1 MNVAEWI
8 LVAILSI
15 TLFVFLVVGIVL
27 MTRMFGL
34 IDETKRVVRKSQ
46 DIADNA
52 NGVVSNV
59 RGLTSVGGTVEML
72 VDKYINPKL
81 KENIKE
87 RKENDR
93 AKREETLERLA
104 NKVAEKVVRNG
115 RNMTLEPMNP
125 FERRIIH
132 STLQGN
138 ENVTTY
144 SIGEEPNRKVV
155 VALEKNR

>member
-8 LVAILSI
+8 LVVILSI

-52 NGVVSNV
+52 NGVVTNV

-93 AKREETLERLA
+93 AKREE
-104 NKVAEKVVRNG
+104 K
-115 RNMTLEPMNP
+115 
-125 FERRIIH
+125 
-132 STLQGN
+132 
-138 ENVTTY
+138 
-144 SIGEEPNRKVV
+144 
-155 VALEKNR
+155 

>member
-8 LVAILSI
+8 LVVILSV

-52 NGVVSNV
+52 NGVVTNV

-93 AKREETLERLA
+93 AKREE
-104 NKVAEKVVRNG
+104 K
-115 RNMTLEPMNP
+115 
-125 FERRIIH
+125 
-132 STLQGN
+132 
-138 ENVTTY
+138 
-144 SIGEEPNRKVV
+144 
-155 VALEKNR
+155 

>member
-8 LVAILSI
+8 LVVILSI

-52 NGVVSNV
+52 NGVVTNV
-59 RGLTSVGGTVEML
+59 RGLTSEGGTVEML

-93 AKREETLERLA
+93 AKREE
-104 NKVAEKVVRNG
+104 K
-115 RNMTLEPMNP
+115 
-125 FERRIIH
+125 
-132 STLQGN
+132 
-138 ENVTTY
+138 
-144 SIGEEPNRKVV
+144 
-155 VALEKNR
+155 